1 MTGIEALQAI
11 KDGKKVRAATWLEF
25 SYIYFDKERN
35 LIRNGDDT
43 NFGFST
49 EYFFNDDRKWEVYE
63 ETVTLRELLGYT
75 IRLSGRNYYV
85 VPYVLQRMHLVEGS
99 VPVVSLM
106 PVDTISNPFSWTQFQ
121 ITHKIPKSAIVKTST
136 DNGIAI
142 LDGE

>member
-1 MTGIEALQAI
+1 MTGIEALQAM
-11 KDGKKVRAATWLEF
+11 KDGKKVRNNHWKEGEYVYWNGKILDICDEKDERYNLKAAFLLET
-25 SYIYFDKERN
+25 DN
-35 LIRNGDDT
+35 N
-43 NFGFST
+43 
-49 EYFFNDDRKWEVYE
+49 WEIYE

-99 VPVVSLM
+99 VPVVFLM
-106 PVDTISNPFSWTQFQ
+106 PVDTISNPFSWMQFQ
-121 ITHKIPKSAIVKTST
+121 ITHKVPKSAILKIPT